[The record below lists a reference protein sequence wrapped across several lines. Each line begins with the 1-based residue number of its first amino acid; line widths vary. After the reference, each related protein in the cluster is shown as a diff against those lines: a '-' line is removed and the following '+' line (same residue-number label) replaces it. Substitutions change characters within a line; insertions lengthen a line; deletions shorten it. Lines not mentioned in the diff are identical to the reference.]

1 MASVDTG
8 TANPNDPNNPNNAP
22 GNVNQPGGQTNQPAT
37 TGGAGGVTATGAGN
51 VTGQVVGTA
60 NPSQPFQNISSYLAA
75 NAPQSQALAGQ
86 VAGTVA
92 APITQ
97 TNTDITNAASDFS
110 KSVNAGYT
118 SENNDL
124 ITAVSNNPNYVVK
137 ENPDNVQNFLTQ
149 LNNKYTGPTDFTQA
163 PGYANLQSEIAN
175 ANAKAANT
183 QSEAGINSLL
193 GGVEGPTTA
202 GINKLDTL
210 LLNMNPDNLKTIQA
224 AGAPAANLAP
234 ALQQN
239 TTDLNAAAAT
249 GATTAS
255 KSAADALAAL
265 GTAQGN
271 VGTNLTNEQNTIQ
284 GIVDTYN
291 QSVGVINPVV
301 QSITSAIQNFLASN
315 PNIKPL
321 ASSDPLAALEN
332 IASIAMPE
340 LATYASPED
349 YAQIAALMQLGDTNV
364 GQLPISSATSG
375 QAQSFNVPTA
385 LQNALGQAPGVE
397 SALQTELSGFGNEI
411 NTALQPYQDLTA
423 SEMRRA
429 DVVNQA
435 QAIQQTLPQLK
446 QASDNAAA
454 AAANPTKGT
463 NPADLQAQAAA
474 ALKAYT
480 DAQNKYTS
488 LTQSPDYHVG
498 NYWDQIAQMAQ
509 GLQWVNGTE
518 TSYQQLVD
526 AINSQL
532 GKLGSIGSPTLNY
545 APGTL
550 TDPVTGV
557 PIGKVAAKDIGS
569 AADLAAMA
577 GTGAAGLEAGIAA
590 GTIPTTAAELAAS
603 APGAV
608 AGSVPAAG
616 AGFMSGLTAAGETLG
631 PAALAAYGTANIAKN
646 AEAHP
651 IESGI
656 GTLANMGLSLATL
669 SLPPQI
675 FNSIGKGLNNVIHDI
690 GSFFSHLF

>member
-22 GNVNQPGGQTNQPAT
+22 GNVSQPGGQTNQPAT
-37 TGGAGGVTATGAGN
+37 TGGAGGVTATGSGN

-92 APITQ
+92 VPITQ
-97 TNTDITNAASDFS
+97 ANTDITNAASDFS
-110 KSVNAGYT
+110 KSVNAGFT
-118 SENNDL
+118 PENKDL
-124 ITAVSNNPNYVVK
+124 TTAVANNPAYVVG
-137 ENPDNVQNFLTQ
+137 ENPENVQNFLTQ
-149 LNNKYTGPTDFTQA
+149 LNDKYTGPTDFTQA

-175 ANAKAANT
+175 ANATAANT

-224 AGAPAANLAP
+224 AGVPAANLAP
-234 ALQQN
+234 TLQQN
-239 TTDLNAAAAT
+239 TTDLNAAA
-249 GATTAS
+249 GAGAISASTA
-255 KSAADALAAL
+255 AANALAAL
-265 GTAQGN
+265 GTARGN

-321 ASSDPLAALEN
+321 SSSDPLAALEN

-375 QAQSFNVPTA
+375 QAQTFNVPTA
-385 LQNALGQAPGVE
+385 LQNALGQAPGVQ

-411 NTALQPYQDLTA
+411 NTALQPYQDLMS
-423 SEMRRA
+423 SETRRA

-435 QAIQQTLPQLK
+435 QAIQQSLPQLT
-446 QASDNAAA
+446 QAVQQAQYMAQ
-454 AAANPTKGT
+454 NPPRGT
-463 NPADLQAQAAA
+463 NPADAKAALDTAQAA
-474 ALKAYT
+474 LT
-480 DAQNKYTS
+480 DAQNKYTA
-488 LTQSPDYHVG
+488 LTQSPDYHIG
-498 NYWDQIAQMAQ
+498 NYWDQISQMAQ

-532 GKLGSIGSPTLNY
+532 GKLGTIGSPTLNY
-545 APGTL
+545 SPGAKAEAT
-550 TDPVTGV
+550 PGM
-557 PIGKVAAKDIGS
+557 PIGKTLAQKAPNDVA
-569 AADLAAMA
+569 LATTLAGPA
-577 GTGAAGLEAGIAA
+577 LPAIGTG
-590 GTIPTTAAELAAS
+590 LAAS
-603 APGAV
+603 A
-608 AGSVPAAG
+608 GSAAADAAIAAG
-616 AGFMSGLTAAGETLG
+616 QPVAQTTMLPATALGGLSPLASVG
-631 PAALAAYGTANIAKN
+631 PAALAGYGASNIVKNSVAN
-646 AEAHP
+646 P

-675 FNSIGKGLNNVIHDI
+675 FNSIGKGLTNIIHDI
-690 GSFFSHLF
+690 GSFFGHLF